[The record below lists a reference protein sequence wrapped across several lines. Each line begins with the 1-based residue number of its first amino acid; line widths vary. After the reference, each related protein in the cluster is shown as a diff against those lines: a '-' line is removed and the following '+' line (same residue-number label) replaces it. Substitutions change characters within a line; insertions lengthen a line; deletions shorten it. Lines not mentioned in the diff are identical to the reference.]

1 MSSTN
6 TLPTLPDALFHG
18 SAVEFK
24 RIDVSKGRGRKDFGR
39 GFYMAFS
46 SEQAIGMM
54 HKKFRES
61 VSRRPDHSLGTFKE
75 KLYRIELN
83 RALLQELRVKV
94 FDVADMEWLDF
105 ILICRPSVGV
115 PHDYDVV
122 IGPTADDDTNRALKF
137 YYDGTYGDPG
147 SKEAKEMLLR
157 VLETDKLGIQ
167 LYVGS
172 QSVADRLVVKFESV
186 DWREYA

>member
-1 MSSTN
+1 MSRAF
-6 TLPTLPDALFHG
+6 DRALFHG
-18 SAVEFK
+18 TLAHIDK
-24 RIDVSKGRGRKDFGR
+24 IDVTQGKPRKDFGR
-39 GFYMAFS
+39 GFYLALS
-46 SEQAIGMM
+46 AEQAIGMM

-61 VSRRPDHSLGTFKE
+61 ISRRRDHSLGMFKE

-83 RALLQELRVKV
+83 RALLQDLKIKV
-94 FDVADMEWLDF
+94 FNVADMEWLDF
-105 ILICRPSVGV
+105 ILMCRPPEGV

-137 YYDGTYGDPG
+137 YYDGTYGSPG
-147 SKEAKEMLLR
+147 TKEAKEMLLR
-157 VLETDKLGIQ
+157 VLETDKLGVQ

-172 QSVADRLVVKFESV
+172 QSVADRLVAKFESV

>member
-1 MSSTN
+1 MNSTN

-61 VSRRPDHSLGTFKE
+61 VSRRQDHSLGTFKE

-83 RALLQELRVKV
+83 WALLQELRVKV
-94 FDVADMEWLDF
+94 FDAADMEWLDF
-105 ILICRPSVGV
+105 ILMCRPSFGV